1 MKVSAL
7 AVVIGLVASPWVA
20 SSAQAADRTALKQE
34 LEIMSSILNTAL
46 KQERGERDFFAR
58 GAQLS
63 YTYLEG
69 QGVVY
74 RSQGMGGPLRQLM
87 FRSENSMVPVPPM
100 PPMPELANLAP
111 EVEIEV
117 REAAAEGMA
126 VAAEIVRD
134 MRVEFGNDQVWLMR
148 SDEAHDQAEQM
159 REKAWEVRDLAFEIR
174 DAQRE
179 LRDLQYSL
187 RNAPEPDQDD
197 LQAEIAATEQRLAEL
212 ETQRKAAQNALEV
225 ATAEQKQRAE
235 QARAEQ
241 QQQRQTLL
249 ANFEQKIGE
258 VFCKYGNT
266 LRALPENE
274 HISVILEG
282 FGGTDGDDKIYVFR
296 KDDVVDCG
304 ENGNGSELIS
314 QAVTYNF

>member
-1 MKVSAL
+1 MKLSTL
-7 AVVIGLVASPWVA
+7 AVVIGLVTSPWVM

-87 FRSENSMVPVPPM
+87 FHGTGSFAPVPPM

-111 EVEIEV
+111 EVEVEV

-134 MRVEFGNDQVWLMR
+134 MKIEFGDDQVWVMR
-148 SDEAHDQAEQM
+148 SEEAREQAEQM

-187 RNAPEPDQDD
+187 RNAPEAEQEE
-197 LQAEIAATEQRLAEL
+197 LRAEISATEQRLAEL

-225 ATAEQKQRAE
+225 ATAEQKQRVE
-235 QARAEQ
+235 KARAER
-241 QQQRQTLL
+241 QQQRQALL

-258 VFCKYGNT
+258 VFCKYGST
-266 LRALPENE
+266 LRALPDNE

-282 FGGTDGDDKIYVFR
+282 FGGTDGDDKIYVFS

-304 ENGNGSELIS
+304 ENGNSSELIQ